1 MRWGF
6 LGASKIGA
14 SALAPAILEAGHML
28 HAVGARDIAR
38 ARTFA
43 DRFAAPRAYGSYA
56 ELIADPE
63 IDAVY
68 NALTNEAH
76 VPWSIAALQA
86 GKHVLCE
93 KPLALNAAE
102 VGALQSAEQASGR
115 RAMEAFCH
123 VFHPQIARLTEVITA
138 GDIGDLVAIHS
149 WFGGNF
155 TFDPAEFHW
164 IPERGGGA
172 LYDLG
177 CYCVSLTRVLAG
189 REPDHIQSSQT
200 LRNGVDATLAG
211 LMQFPG
217 ELTASFTCSF
227 DAPRTQQMTILGRRG
242 RVQLDWPFSTK
253 GRATHLDFGDR
264 VESFEPMDP
273 YVAMV
278 AHFARATVGA
288 EPMRYDLGWSLGQA
302 RVLDGL
308 RGAAK
313 QGSRVSLLRHHP

>member
-1 MRWGF
+1 
-6 LGASKIGA
+6 
-14 SALAPAILEAGHML
+14 
-28 HAVGARDIAR
+28 
-38 ARTFA
+38 
-43 DRFAAPRAYGSYA
+43 
-56 ELIADPE
+56 
-63 IDAVY
+63 
-68 NALTNEAH
+68 
-76 VPWSIAALQA
+76 
-86 GKHVLCE
+86 
-93 KPLALNAAE
+93 
-102 VGALQSAEQASGR
+102 
-115 RAMEAFCH
+115 MEAFCH

>member
-14 SALAPAILEAGHML
+14 SALAPAILQAGHTL

-38 ARTFA
+38 ARAFA

-56 ELIADPE
+56 ELIADPD

-93 KPLALNAAE
+93 KPLAINAAE
-102 VGALQSAEQASGR
+102 VEALQRAEHASGR

-123 VFHPQIARLTEVITA
+123 VFHPQIARLTNIISGGE
-138 GDIGDLVAIHS
+138 IGDLVAIHT

-189 REPDHIQSSQT
+189 SEPHRIQSTQT
-200 LRNGVDATLAG
+200 LRNGVDATLTG
-211 LMQFPG
+211 LLQFPG
-217 ELTASFTCSF
+217 ELTASLTCSF
-227 DAPRTQQMTILGRRG
+227 DAPRTQQMTILARRG

-253 GRATHLDFGDR
+253 GRATRLDFGDR
-264 VESFEPMDP
+264 VETFEPMDP

-278 AHFARATVGA
+278 AHFARATEGA

-308 RGAAK
+308 RGVANE
-313 QGSRVSLLRHHP
+313 SVMTSDV